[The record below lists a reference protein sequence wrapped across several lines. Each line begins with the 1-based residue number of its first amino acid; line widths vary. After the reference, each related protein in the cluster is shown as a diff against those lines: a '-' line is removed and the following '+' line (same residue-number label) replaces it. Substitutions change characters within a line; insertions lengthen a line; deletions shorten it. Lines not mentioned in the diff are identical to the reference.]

1 MDKYRENYPYDMVW
15 MAKEEDEAFAEKL
28 VRKYDGNMTELPM
41 IRVTTYYGAQHIGV
55 SASEYE
61 KLTGKM

>member
-1 MDKYRENYPYDMVW
+1 MKHLR
-15 MAKEEDEAFAEKL
+15 KKL

-61 KLTGKM
+61 KLTRERCESVGA